1 MEPEILA
8 LTLPIRRLVEFL
20 LRTGSID
27 SRFTGF
33 DRALEGARLH
43 RKLQRAAVK
52 EYPDYQAEAAL
63 KQDYTCAG
71 IAYTLEGRA
80 DGIFT
85 DKDGTPTI
93 DEIKTTTLP
102 PEFITGEQSPEHWAQ
117 AQIYAAIY
125 ARQQGLPAM
134 RVRLVY
140 YQVDEDLEFTFNHDY
155 SADALD
161 AIVTDLLTQYAP
173 WAKRSAEWQ
182 RISRASR
189 QALPFPFASYRPGQ
203 RAMMNAVYKTC
214 TEGGQ
219 LLCQAPT
226 GIGKTMS
233 VLFPALKA
241 VGEGGPIFYLTARGT
256 TRAAAENALA
266 LLRTADPDLKLRSVT
281 LTAKDKICL
290 QEHRE
295 CTPEACPY
303 ANGYYDR
310 VKAALWDG
318 LDTHALTADSLQA
331 LARKHK
337 VCPFELGLDLSLW
350 CDVVVGDYNY
360 LFDPVVHLMRFFE
373 TAGDYLFLIDEA
385 HNLPGRARDMHSAS
399 LCKSA
404 FYDAKKRLGK
414 GKSSLKNAL
423 AKVNNIFIEWRHRCE
438 EVLDDSR
445 FGRTYFEKSRAED
458 FDRALTKLC
467 EPLEIWL
474 DEHRDPGETH
484 DALLQL
490 YFDIRAWL
498 RVADTFD
505 NHFVLQISA
514 VGSEVR
520 AAMLCLDPSDFL
532 AADFAK
538 GRAAVLFSATLAP
551 AGYYKD
557 LCGLPDARA
566 VALRSPF
573 DPANMGL
580 WCARQVSTRY
590 KDRADSIAK
599 VSDLLAVMAAAQP
612 GHYLAFFPS
621 YSYLQQVWENFTA
634 RYPDQPTLCQE
645 SSMDEGQRTEFLAQ
659 FLARDGKPLL
669 GFAVLGGVFGEGV
682 DLTGESLIGVAVV
695 SPGLPQIGPR
705 QEQLR
710 DYFEETRGAGFDYAY
725 RYPGMNKVLQAA
737 GRVIRTP
744 QDRGVVL
751 LIDDRFLA
759 PDTRRLM
766 PPHWEHLRVV
776 DSADAWKDEL
786 AAFWKKHE
794 P

>member
-117 AQIYAAIY
+117 AQVYAAIY

-182 RISRASR
+182 RMSRASR

-266 LLRTADPDLKLRSVT
+266 LLRAADPDLKLRSVT

-318 LDTHALTADSLQA
+318 LDTHALTADALQA

-404 FYDAKKRLGK
+404 FYDAKKQLGK

-423 AKVNNIFIEWRHRCE
+423 TKVNNIFIEWRHRCE
-438 EVLDDSR
+438 EVLGDSR

-474 DEHRDPGETH
+474 DEHRAPGETH

-621 YSYLQQVWENFTA
+621 YSYLQQVWEDFTA

>member
-182 RISRASR
+182 RMSRASW

-203 RAMMNAVYKTC
+203 RAMMNAVYKSC

-256 TRAAAENALA
+256 TRAAAENALT
-266 LLRTADPDLKLRSVT
+266 LLRAADPDLKLRSVT

-318 LDTHALTADSLQA
+318 LDTHALTADALQA

-423 AKVNNIFIEWRHRCE
+423 TKVNNIFIEWRHRCE
-438 EVLDDSR
+438 EVLGDSR

-573 DPANMGL
+573 DPTNMGL

-621 YSYLQQVWENFTA
+621 YSYLQQVWEDFTA

-645 SSMDEGQRTEFLAQ
+645 SSMDEGQRAEFLAQ

-786 AAFWKKHE
+786 AAFWKNHE
-794 P
+794 S

>member
-52 EYPDYQAEAAL
+52 VYPDYQAEAAL

-140 YQVDEDLEFTFNHDY
+140 YQVDEDLEFTFHHDY

-182 RISRASR
+182 RMSRASR
-189 QALPFPFASYRPGQ
+189 QTLPFPFASYRPGQ

-256 TRAAAENALA
+256 TRAAAENALT
-266 LLRTADPDLKLRSVT
+266 LLRAADPDLKLRSVT

-331 LARKHK
+331 LAHKHK

-423 AKVNNIFIEWRHRCE
+423 TKVNNIFIEWRHRCE
-438 EVLDDSR
+438 EVLGGSR

-621 YSYLQQVWENFTA
+621 YSYLQQVWEDFTA
-634 RYPDQPTLCQE
+634 RYPEQPTLCQE